1 MNKKLLMPI
10 AVAVLTAA
18 AIIPAK
24 GWNNVGHSVIAYIA
38 EQHLTPEAKEK
49 CRGYLHH
56 TLPYYASW
64 MDYWRNCPGFEPT
77 SKTHAVPVDDTF
89 HHLKND
95 EKNAVYH
102 IIRIQKKMQKYEKM
116 KDSLVCDNLKYL
128 IHLVGDMHCPSHT
141 RYEEQPRYKSYTF
154 LMDGKLSKS
163 HHFWDSSLSMFHSGW
178 RCEDFCR
185 NLDTATPE
193 QIAEICKGTPED
205 WAHENALAMRET
217 FELLPKDGEFN
228 DVPEETKARMKEL
241 SETQA
246 VKAGYRLAAIL
257 NAIFAK

>member
-1 MNKKLLMPI
+1 MNKKLI
-10 AVAVLTAA
+10 TFVAAMMTVA
-18 AIIPAK
+18 AIMPAK

-64 MDYWRNCPGFEPT
+64 MDYWRNCPGFEAT
-77 SKTHAVPVDDTF
+77 SKTHAVPVDETF
-89 HHLKND
+89 HHLRKD

-102 IIRIQKKMQKYEKM
+102 IIRIQKRMKKYDKMQ
-116 KDSLVCDNLKYL
+116 DSLVRDNLKYL

-141 RYEEQPRYKSYTF
+141 RYEKTPEYKSYSF
-154 LMDGKLSKS
+154 LMGGKKTGS
-163 HHFWDSSLSMFHSGW
+163 HHFWDSSLSTFHKGW
-178 RCEDFCR
+178 RCEDYYR
-185 NLDTATPE
+185 NLDKATEE
-193 QIAEICKGTPED
+193 QIAEICKGTPEE

-217 FELLPKDGEFN
+217 FALLPKGGEFN
-228 DVPEETKARMKEL
+228 DIPETVKARMKEL
-241 SETQA
+241 SEAQA